1 MISKERI
8 KLLPI
13 WNITETHPA
22 FYDVDS
28 KTAVGQTARVYAAML
43 ELQEDYNSFVSEIN
57 ICITDFINNVN
68 ADQECFKNEIT
79 KIVHDYIAMLDE
91 KLKMQDK
98 EIQETIVY
106 IQENLK
112 ESVEEVIDQMVESG
126 ELENAIVDAFDNLGA
141 RVTMLEKSKVKMVYD
156 SKTESL
162 NFENVEVET
171 IGVK

>member
-8 KLLPI
+8 KLLPK
-13 WNITETHPA
+13 WCLTETHPA

-68 ADQECFKNEIT
+68 ADQECFKNQIT

-91 KLKMQDK
+91 KLKLQDK
-98 EIQETIVY
+98 EIQESIVY
-106 IQENLK
+106 IKDNLQEGIK
-112 ESVEEVIDQMVESG
+112 EVINEMVESG

-141 RVTMLEKSKVKMVYD
+141 RVTMLENSKVKMVYN
-156 SKTESL
+156 SETESL
-162 NFENVEVET
+162 NFENVEVE
-171 IGVK
+171 IV